1 MRTNN
6 EKLNPKKRG
15 SFDIAFSGFFSI
27 CNNTQTGFET
37 IRLRDWL
44 VVNERKARIFRYR
57 FFDTL
62 NISITPDLYTAN
74 NINIL

>member
-1 MRTNN
+1 MRANN

-15 SFDIAFSGFFSI
+15 SSDIAFSGFFSI
-27 CNNTQTGFET
+27 RNNTQAGFET

-44 VVNERKARIFRYR
+44 AVNERKARIFGYR

-62 NISITPDLYTAN
+62 NISIAPDLYTAN
-74 NINIL
+74 SINIL